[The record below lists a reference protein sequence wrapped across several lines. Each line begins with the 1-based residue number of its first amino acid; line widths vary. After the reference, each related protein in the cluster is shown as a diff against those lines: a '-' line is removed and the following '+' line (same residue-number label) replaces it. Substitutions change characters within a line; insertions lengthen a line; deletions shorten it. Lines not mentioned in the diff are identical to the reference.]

1 MMSDERKHAV
11 EVNGRTHLE
20 MDEVEELL
28 ELARKTDERSWC
40 ILTLAFN
47 HGLRVSECAG
57 GAPAILILSCDAQ
70 GRKSHLKTKMRL
82 VVVSACRFVMQP
94 R

>member
-1 MMSDERKHAV
+1 MLVRVYCSHPCLDTVLLLMMIDERKHAV
-11 EVNGRTHLE
+11 GVNSRTHLE

-57 GAPAILILSCDAQ
+57 GA
-70 GRKSHLKTKMRL
+70 
-82 VVVSACRFVMQP
+82 
-94 R
+94 